1 MNPELA
7 IAAVTHV
14 LKSMLTDGLG
24 DLNVNPAFVSASA
37 GVPSLLQA
45 RINLSIIQSNNITI
59 IICNEIYIPLLCCN
73 FTH

>member
-24 DLNVNPAFVSASA
+24 DLNINAAFGSAAA
-37 GVPSLLQA
+37 GVPSLSQA
-45 RINLSIIQSNNITI
+45 HIKHSWGLVSDQRPTI
-59 IICNEIYIPLLCCN
+59 VSCLVLK
-73 FTH
+73 

>member
-14 LKSMLTDGLG
+14 RKSMLTDGLG
-24 DLNVNPAFVSASA
+24 DLNINAAFGSAAA
-37 GVPSLLQA
+37 GVPSLSQA
-45 RINLSIIQSNNITI
+45 HIRLSINQSNNITI

-73 FTH
+73 FTL